1 MTQKPN
7 LYFDPCVF
15 FKNLKHKIQ
24 HIFVTFVYTL
34 KLKQDNALRIFF
46 FLFMVASTPEQY
58 NLSGTLGWAK
68 LFH

>member
-7 LYFDPCVF
+7 HVDPCVF
-15 FKNLKHKIQ
+15 FKNLQHKIQ
-24 HIFVTFVYTL
+24 LIFVTFVYAL
-34 KLKQDNALRIFF
+34 KLKRDNVL
-46 FLFMVASTPEQY
+46 TPEQY